1 MKLKFLS
8 NLILSFT
15 RSFNHHGSRISYI
28 TLYEEG
34 GRSSLFISC
43 LCFRAWFQRR
53 VSDFQYIWETKTC
66 DRPFQFSCMRA
77 DLTFSENSHL
87 TIFTTKFG
95 GDSFDDAPLLCTPCT
110 LSMFFKIS
118 SLVVS
123 GKTLDIWSISTY
135 LVSDQELSSAWWILM
150 FLNIKVFLRDLLFS
164 SSISLS
170 NSLIVSNW
178 FSHFI
183 LSFQTLNSISSLLL
197 LALALASSAFF
208 SICSIFMY
216 IYLAVVSNFSS
227 IEISFW
233 LKSSNFS
240 LSSTLID
247 SWSTA
252 DLLAV
257 VSDRI
262 AIW

>member
-1 MKLKFLS
+1 
-8 NLILSFT
+8 
-15 RSFNHHGSRISYI
+15 
-28 TLYEEG
+28 
-34 GRSSLFISC
+34 
-43 LCFRAWFQRR
+43 
-53 VSDFQYIWETKTC
+53 
-66 DRPFQFSCMRA
+66 MRA

-197 LALALASSAFF
+197 LAFF
-208 SICSIFMY
+208 CFLF
-216 IYLAVVSNFSS
+216 YLLHLYVYLSGGGVKLLLNRNKFL
-227 IEISFW
+227 IEIIKLFIEQHFNW
-233 LKSSNFS
+233 FLINCRSSGS
-240 LSSTLID
+240 C
-247 SWSTA
+247 
-252 DLLAV
+252 
-257 VSDRI
+257 
-262 AIW
+262 IW